1 MVVYNK
7 MMTDNHQD
15 PLSVEAPSIN
25 LEKAEPAVTLRNL
38 SPLSR
43 LVVEQFEQHR
53 IVNHEHK
60 LTVNPFVSKVA
71 SAYEKLRNAME
82 YREDEVILR
91 STIERILRRRLLL
104 GGTAKTTAEPLVRE
118 LIWARYLP
126 DNSVP
131 ESAVSRVEETINLYL
146 DLRLKVLEKH
156 KIKLGEINEW
166 TYQLMSSALEHIV
179 NPNTER
185 QVVGN
190 FMYQVMKDD
199 VTIIDDKEQTRDAQ
213 VYLAVRRAFAR
224 DDLAFLRFH
233 LFQLYFGELS
243 TQSLDHIVSSF
254 KEGVKEIEAQL
265 SYPRKDRIYTYVKK
279 RAAVFFILEDIL
291 RAHTGSLREVLS
303 DEERVSRAVENEC
316 NIRYKSISR
325 KVRTAIIRSF
335 VFILT
340 TKVIFAFGIEGTYER
355 VVYGSIQ
362 WASLAINTTMP
373 PLLMILVSLFIR
385 TPGEENTRKITTYI
399 KQLLY
404 DDSPRLGDQL
414 VLKKLADKPSG
425 IFTTLWL
432 SAFLISFGAILYTL
446 YLLHFSAVSM
456 GIFLF
461 FVTIVS
467 FLAYRIS
474 MLAHLY
480 SVGEKQNLL
489 TPFIDFLFVPI
500 IRVGRKLTQSISQ
513 INIFLFLFDFLIETP
528 FKVFFAFV
536 EQWFKFLHEKTEDLG

>member
-1 MVVYNK
+1 

-25 LEKAEPAVTLRNL
+25 LEKAEPTVTLRNL

>member
-25 LEKAEPAVTLRNL
+25 LEKAEPTVTLRNL